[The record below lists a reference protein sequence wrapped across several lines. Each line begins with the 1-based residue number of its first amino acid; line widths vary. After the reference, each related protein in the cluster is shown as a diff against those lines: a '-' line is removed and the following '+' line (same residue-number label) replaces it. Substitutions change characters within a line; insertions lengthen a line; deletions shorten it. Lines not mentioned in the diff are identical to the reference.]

1 MWNAHHH
8 VKVSTCFLLILVHE
22 VFPPFFSG
30 ECTVEN
36 LKSGENMDKK
46 YPWQESYEAALLEL
60 RPEALQQQINEAENA
75 IQQRIAELRRNNS
88 SSAEE
93 GHALDDALRM
103 LRFLA
108 STECKIP
115 RATVPGSTQG
125 QATS

>member
-1 MWNAHHH
+1 
-8 VKVSTCFLLILVHE
+8 
-22 VFPPFFSG
+22 
-30 ECTVEN
+30 
-36 LKSGENMDKK
+36 MDKK

-60 RPEALQQQINEAENA
+60 RPEALQQQINEAEKA

-115 RATVPGSTQG
+115 RATLPGSTQG